1 MRYCR
6 VTGDRC
12 WMLGDDDHLGGRWW
26 ILGGDDMLR
35 ERGW

>member
-1 MRYCR
+1 M
-6 VTGDRC
+6 GDRW
-12 WMLGDDDHLGGRWW
+12 WMLGDDGHLGGWWW

>member
-1 MRYCR
+1 VKYCR
-6 VTGDRC
+6 VMGDRC

-35 ERGW
+35 ERCW